1 MNMMFRKMSLCLL
14 LLAAMAGA
22 LARSDRQ
29 RDERQSERSPQQYA
43 PQRDSARNQDWQS
56 GRGNQDWQNGRG
68 NQAPGQGAPRGR
80 LSPDERRALRQQ
92 INEVGR
98 DLYPQRR

>member
-14 LLAAMAGA
+14 LLAAAVSA
-22 LARSDRQ
+22 SARSDRQ
-29 RDERQSERSPQQYA
+29 REEQPQQRAPQHYE
-43 PQRDSARNQDWQS
+43 PQRDSSRAPEWQND
-56 GRGNQDWQNGRG
+56 RGNKDAG
-68 NQAPGQGAPRGR
+68 QAVPRGR

-98 DLYPQRR
+98 DLYPPRR

>member
-22 LARSDRQ
+22 AARSDREREEPSPQ
-29 RDERQSERSPQQYA
+29 RSSRQAEPQHDNNRSQEWQSERA
-43 PQRDSARNQDWQS
+43 NRDS
-56 GRGNQDWQNGRG
+56 
-68 NQAPGQGAPRGR
+68 GQPVPRGR

-98 DLYPQRR
+98 DLYPPRR